1 MAEYVKLTDA
11 DLVRAAGQMIKDAG
25 DTLVSQ
31 TSDALARI
39 ESIEANQPWG
49 ADQYG
54 QTFLQTTY
62 YADWNG
68 TPANEVLK
76 TLLDSMNRLP
86 TVGENITSAVTS
98 LQLAD
103 LNNESV
109 IGGSTVD
116 GYLSPT
122 DQA

>member
-25 DTLVSQ
+25 DTLESQ
-31 TSDALARI
+31 TSDARARI

-49 ADQYG
+49 SDQYG

-62 YADWNG
+62 DADWNG

-76 TLLDSMNRLP
+76 TLLDSVDALP

-103 LNNESV
+103 LNNQS
-109 IGGSTVD
+109 IISGSTVD
-116 GYLSPT
+116 RYLSPN
-122 DQA
+122 DHS

>member
-1 MAEYVKLTDA
+1 MAEYVKLTDP

-25 DTLVSQ
+25 DTLVGQ
-31 TSDALARI
+31 TSDARARI

-49 ADQYG
+49 SDQYG

-62 YADWNG
+62 HADWNG

-76 TLLDSMNRLP
+76 TLLDSMDRLP
-86 TVGENITSAVTS
+86 SVGENITSAVTS
-98 LQLAD
+98 LQLTD

-109 IGGSTVD
+109 INGSTVD